1 MPFAVMLLPSDSPK
15 LGKTETLTF
24 CVSHAA
30 MEKVTGGFPFAVL
43 YIGTALIYTPK
54 SSFTEKF
61 RRRDPNYNLQLHTYR
76 PTQTCYLY
84 LRACKYVKPE

>member
-54 SSFTEKF
+54 SSFTKKF
-61 RRRDPNYNLQLHTYR
+61 RRQETLQGHTYPR
-76 PTQTCYLY
+76 TQTYYTYLH
-84 LRACKYVKPE
+84 ACKYVKPE